1 MLILFSKSNILS
13 LVSVTSSAFM
23 LIMMS
28 IVTYPTCVLAKAHR
42 QSHVPASVLLNTR
55 NSPALKDDLLIKLGP
70 NFNDN
75 QSFLHTLMQLQVT
88 QQLRFEPLPYSWIL
102 VFKPNSISTNILL
115 THPAVEQFQ
124 DDKLVSIKEDY
135 QVEDP
140 LRRAAYLRSLSNPA
154 RNKHSNSSAS
164 DSKNTSKDMASNANT
179 EELNASGESATARTD
194 YETAEAA
201 YAQKPLLPIKKVR
214 VGIVGPGVDYRD
226 LSLVPCLGTTN
237 KNGTISVG
245 WDYVKNQP
253 WPKED
258 TKNLKELFIE
268 GGNAGLGTF
277 INQQIC
283 QAQMA
288 NDKTSSDTGSASTT
302 ANESLEKIDLL
313 NFKVINQ
320 NGQGKTSDIL
330 RGLEDAV
337 NSGVSLLV
345 LGFYQKFN
353 EVNVALDDAV
363 SFVKEK
369 SVFVINDQLL
379 RKLHLSEDS
388 SGDVTSDLTMDDP
401 ALHFQMQG
409 RDLQW
414 DYNSLQK
421 VRLTNILTQQL
432 AENPFLFS
440 NTKLD
445 MDTRLEAAAEKLS
458 KSNKALELKTR

>member
-1 MLILFSKSNILS
+1 MLILFSKNAILS
-13 LVSVTSSAFM
+13 FISITCLALVSIITLPSSA
-23 LIMMS
+23 
-28 IVTYPTCVLAKAHR
+28 PAKTHR
-42 QSHVPASVLLNTR
+42 TTHAPASVLLNTR
-55 NSPALKDDLLIKLGP
+55 NSPALKADLLIKLGT

-75 QSFLHTLMQLQVT
+75 QSFLHTLMQLQAT

-140 LRRAAYLRSLSNPA
+140 LRRAAYLRGLSYPVRKKDNNITA
-154 RNKHSNSSAS
+154 N
-164 DSKNTSKDMASNANT
+164 DSKNTSKDLASNANT
-179 EELNASGESATARTD
+179 EEVNAWGEPATARTD

-237 KNGTISVG
+237 KNGTTSVG

-283 QAQMA
+283 QAQMS
-288 NDKTSSDTGSASTT
+288 NDKTRSDTRSDTGAT

-330 RGLEDAV
+330 RGLEEAV

-458 KSNKALELKTR
+458 KSTKALELKTR

>member
-1 MLILFSKSNILS
+1 MLILFSKNAILS
-13 LVSVTSSAFM
+13 FISATC
-23 LIMMS
+23 LTLMS
-28 IVTYPTCVLAKAHR
+28 IITLPSIAPAKTHR
-42 QSHVPASVLLNTR
+42 TTHAPASVLLNTR

-75 QSFLHTLMQLQVT
+75 QSFLHTLMQLQAT

-140 LRRAAYLRSLSNPA
+140 LRRAAYLRGLSYPA
-154 RNKHSNSSAS
+154 RKKDNNITAN

-179 EELNASGESATARTD
+179 EELNSSGESATIKTD

-369 SVFVINDQLL
+369 SVYVINDQLL

-445 MDTRLEAAAEKLS
+445 MDTRLEAAAEKLL

>member
-1 MLILFSKSNILS
+1 MLILFSKNAILS
-13 LVSVTSSAFM
+13 FIFVTCLALVSIITLPSSA
-23 LIMMS
+23 
-28 IVTYPTCVLAKAHR
+28 LAKTHR
-42 QSHVPASVLLNTR
+42 TTHAPASVLLNTR

-75 QSFLHTLMQLQVT
+75 QSFLHTLMQLQAT

-179 EELNASGESATARTD
+179 EELNAPGESATARTD

-237 KNGTISVG
+237 KNGAISVG

-288 NDKTSSDTGSASTT
+288 NDKTSNNVSSSDTGST

-330 RGLEDAV
+330 RGLEEAV

-388 SGDVTSDLTMDDP
+388 SGDVTTDLTMDDP

-458 KSNKALELKTR
+458 KNNKALELKTR